1 MKKLKTIILCIAILF
16 VTYNLS
22 PNTMI
27 CKAIPMVEEVQK
39 PLIYNVG
46 LRKANGAFRKFKTP
60 EAGYNALVNDI
71 EIKQSGRSKVID
83 STATLEE
90 FIKIYVP
97 SFENHTMKYL
107 RILVDSLQV
116 PKCTPIIEI
125 NKHSLAKYILMLE
138 NKKVFNLLFG
148 EAKLQEEL

>member
-27 CKAIPMVEEVQK
+27 CKTIPIQEEGQK
-39 PLIYNVG
+39 PDSYNVG

-60 EAGYNALVNDI
+60 QAGYNALVHDI
-71 EIKQSGRSKVID
+71 ELKQTGKSRVID
-83 STATLEE
+83 STSTIEE
-90 FIKIYVP
+90 FILVYVP
-97 SFENHTMKYL
+97 RHENNTIKYL
-107 RILVDSLQV
+107 HTIIDSLQI
-116 PKCTPIIEI
+116 PKHTPIQEI

-138 NKKVFNLLFG
+138 NKKVFNLLFKTKI
-148 EAKLQEEL
+148 E

>member
-1 MKKLKTIILCIAILF
+1 MKKLKAIVLCVLILIISHNLNSSVIANKF
-16 VTYNLS
+16 
-22 PNTMI
+22 
-27 CKAIPMVEEVQK
+27 IPQRHIVERA
-39 PLIYNVG
+39 LLYNVG
-46 LRKANGAFRKFKTP
+46 LRHANGTFRKFKTP

-97 SFENHTMKYL
+97 SYENNTIKYL
-107 RILVDSLQV
+107 HILMDSLQV
-116 PKCTPIIEI
+116 PKHTPIIEI

-138 NKKVFNLLFG
+138 NKKIFNILFG
-148 EAKLQEEL
+148 KAKLQEEL